1 MKKRLPKCEPYVLTH
16 CDLNLSNIMVKDG
29 ELTGILD
36 WEYAAYF
43 PIWYEY
49 VSASWVFT
57 EMDAEWKRLLQQ
69 HLDVHEDAK
78 DFWMDLYHLRQYPDL
93 DKKGQEALKRLS

>member
-1 MKKRLPKCEPYVLTH
+1 
-16 CDLNLSNIMVKDG
+16 MVKDG

-93 DKKGQEALKRLS
+93 DKKGHEALKRLS

>member
-1 MKKRLPKCEPYVLTH
+1 
-16 CDLNLSNIMVKDG
+16 MVKDG
-29 ELTGILD
+29 ERTGILD